1 MISFPLPLQ
10 LNLVK
15 NVCNYPGTGD
25 LVTHVVP
32 QPKDLVGLACVD
44 LGAGVALGA
53 GLPCF
58 MSFFELLQLT
68 KHLKVAVKLQ
78 GEEE

>member
-1 MISFPLPLQ
+1 M
-10 LNLVK
+10 
-15 NVCNYPGTGD
+15 
-25 LVTHVVP
+25 THVVP
-32 QPKDLVGLACVD
+32 QPKDLVSLACVD

-53 GLPCF
+53 GLPCS

-68 KHLKVAVKLQ
+68 EHLKVAVKLQ